1 MTHEADPML
10 SQMEGQAALPRK
22 NGELVF
28 DAPWEGRAFGM
39 AVALRDAAFFEWS
52 DFRDRLIAEVARA
65 QERLPSSTYYE
76 QWLAAL
82 ECLAVERGLI
92 TSEELNQLTDEH
104 LSAGGEAA

>member
-10 SQMEGQAALPRK
+10 SQMDGQATLPRK

-28 DAPWEGRAFGM
+28 DAPWEGRAFGI
-39 AVALRDAAFFEWS
+39 AVALRDGGFYQWS

-76 QWLAAL
+76 QWLTAL
-82 ECLAVERGLI
+82 ESLAVQRGLI
-92 TSEELNQLTDEH
+92 TAEELNQRTDEFES
-104 LSAGGEAA
+104 SAF

>member
-1 MTHEADPML
+1 MTHEPDPLL

-28 DAPWEGRAFGM
+28 DAPWEGRAFGI
-39 AVALRDAAFFEWS
+39 AVALRGGGFYQWS

-65 QERLPSSTYYE
+65 QEKLPSSTYYE

-82 ECLAVERGLI
+82 ERLAVERGLI
-92 TSEELNQLTDEH
+92 TSEELNQRTDEVV
-104 LSAGGEAA
+104 SADS